1 MNYLLV
7 NIMKMLSKWLLDE
20 PKNLTAS
27 CFFWN
32 MIGSLSLALG
42 TMILTIIVNRIVG
55 DYSGGDF
62 AMALAAG
69 QLMATV
75 GYFELRTFQVTDT
88 KKIFSFSNYFTTR
101 IITDFLMIIFS
112 VVYIF
117 IKGYTLE
124 KSFLVLILCIYK
136 LIDTFADVFEG
147 EFQLNNRLDISG
159 KSLSLRTVI
168 SISSLLI
175 TLAITKNMYLASL
188 VAIVFAITIVYLVD
202 IRIINKFSELIF
214 NFDFSIISRI
224 ILNCA
229 PLFIS
234 SFMSTYIFNASRYA
248 VENNMASNFH
258 SRYTAI
264 FLPVSTINLVI
275 GFIFHPMLTKM
286 ASKWNEKKYNEFLKM
301 ILLILGGV
309 VGVTIVAL
317 IGAYFLGIPV
327 LSFLYATDLT
337 EFKSALLI
345 LLIGG
350 GLHAANISMYY
361 ALSVMRK
368 QNWVMI
374 MYGITFIVSLFVPNK
389 LVLNY
394 AINGAAWSFVI
405 VIGVL
410 FIQQVIVLML
420 NYTRSKKNM

>member
-1 MNYLLV
+1 M
-7 NIMKMLSKWLLDE
+7 
-20 PKNLTAS
+20 
-27 CFFWN
+27 
-32 MIGSLSLALG
+32 GSLSLALG